1 MGKVNKAVDS
11 RPRRTLRSTV
21 VEPFKQI
28 KFGVYVMMVSFAFLV
43 SAALMIGYAFY
54 QQYSHVMEIFSVVDP
69 STKWELV
76 TNDIF
81 YANAIKLTLL
91 CLVFVA
97 VLFTVVFKMTHK
109 FYGPLIG
116 IERFIDHVT
125 LGDYSK
131 RVGIRRG
138 DELQRLVGKLN
149 LMAETLEKKYGI
161 PDRRKSER
169 KDDDPDS
176 KVS

>member
-1 MGKVNKAVDS
+1 MAKESKNVDS

-28 KFGVYVMMVSFAFLV
+28 KFGVYVMIVSFAFLV
-43 SAALMIGYAFY
+43 AAAVMIGFAFY
-54 QQYSHVMEIFSVVDP
+54 QQYAHVMEIFSVVDP

-81 YANAIKLTLL
+81 YANAIKLILL

-116 IERFIDHVT
+116 IERFIDQMT

-131 RVGIRRG
+131 RVVIRRG
-138 DELQRLVGKLN
+138 DELQKLANKLN
-149 LMAETLEKKYGI
+149 LMAESLEKKYGI
-161 PDRRKSER
+161 PDRRKLER
-169 KDDDPDS
+169 KDDSSDP